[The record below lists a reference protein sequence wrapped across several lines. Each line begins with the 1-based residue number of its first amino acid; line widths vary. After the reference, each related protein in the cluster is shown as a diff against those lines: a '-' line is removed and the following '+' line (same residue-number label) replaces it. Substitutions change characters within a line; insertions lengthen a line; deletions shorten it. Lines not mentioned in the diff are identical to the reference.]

1 MKYNTCMEFDLQ
13 DYHFLKSTTDSIK
26 KDLDKVEDEITS
38 MLPEKS
44 TGNSIVLKKNETLT
58 IDIIATEFID
68 GAHEAPVFTA
78 STGMTVIKKT
88 TSQPQFISEVSEM
101 RICWTTY
108 SDDFGGTYSKGIINW
123 NNCIYTINTP
133 GSTQGQTQW
142 TLTLP
147 EGFNYKITK
156 NYF

>member
-1 MKYNTCMEFDLQ
+1 MEFDLQ

-38 MLPEKS
+38 ILPEKS
-44 TGNSIVLKKNETLT
+44 TGNSIVLKENETLT
-58 IDIIATEFID
+58 IDIIATEFVD
-68 GAHEAPVFTA
+68 GAHEAPVFTPSA
-78 STGMTVIKKT
+78 GMNVIKKT

-133 GSTQGQTQW
+133 GNQTQW

>member
-1 MKYNTCMEFDLQ
+1 MEFDLQ

-38 MLPEKS
+38 ILPEKS

-58 IDIIATEFID
+58 ADIIATEFID
-68 GAHEAPVFTA
+68 GAHEAPVFTS
-78 STGMTVIKKT
+78 STGMTVIKRT

-108 SDDFGGTYSKGIINW
+108 SDELGSTYSKGIINW

-133 GSTQGQTQW
+133 GNQTQW

>member
-1 MKYNTCMEFDLQ
+1 MKYNTSMEFDLQ

-26 KDLDKVEDEITS
+26 KDLDKVEEI
-38 MLPEKS
+38 LPEKS
-44 TGNSIVLKKNETLT
+44 TGNSIVLKKDETLT
-58 IDIIATEFID
+58 IAIIVTEFID
-68 GAHEAPVFTA
+68 GAHEAPVFTPSA
-78 STGMTVIKKT
+78 GMNVIKKT
-88 TSQPQFISEVSEM
+88 NSQPQFISEVSEM

-133 GSTQGQTQW
+133 GNQTQW

>member
-26 KDLDKVEDEITS
+26 KDLDKVEEI
-38 MLPEKS
+38 LPEKS

-78 STGMTVIKKT
+78 STGMTVYKKT

-133 GSTQGQTQW
+133 GNQTQW

>member
-38 MLPEKS
+38 ILPEKN
-44 TGNSIVLKKNETLT
+44 TNNSIVLKANETLT
-58 IDIIATEFID
+58 IDIIATEFVD
-68 GAHEAPVFTA
+68 GAHEAPVFTP
-78 STGMTVIKKT
+78 STGMNVIKET
-88 TSQPQFISEVSEM
+88 TGQPQFTSEVSEM

-133 GSTQGQTQW
+133 GNQTQW

>member
-38 MLPEKS
+38 ILPEKS
-44 TGNSIVLKKNETLT
+44 TGNSIVLKVNETLT

-68 GAHEAPVFTA
+68 GAHEAPVFTTSA
-78 STGMTVIKKT
+78 GMNVIKKT

-133 GSTQGQTQW
+133 GNQTQW

>member
-26 KDLDKVEDEITS
+26 KDLDKVEEI
-38 MLPEKS
+38 LPEKS

-78 STGMTVIKKT
+78 STGMNVIKKT

-133 GSTQGQTQW
+133 GNQTQW